1 MPDTAEITADTE
13 AAERIRETAAALAR
27 HRGGPCLVF
36 VSRSLVHADILTVRT
51 ALGSARGEHLDVI
64 VAGPGGVS
72 EAAYLLARELRRR
85 FTHLTAYV
93 PFEAKSAATLLC
105 LAADELVLGDLGEL
119 GPLDQQY
126 EAKQT
131 ADYPLSTSQLLP
143 GIALRQLQDGATTC
157 YDALVRRIVKES
169 GLRPLEAGS
178 KAAEL
183 IGALYAPL
191 VQQLD
196 PARLAEC
203 ARGLAVG
210 KAYAERVLRR
220 YRPALWAESGP
231 QLLDRLVHDY
241 PAHGFVLDREE
252 LTEVGVPTRAP
263 DDTEAAVLNQ
273 LALALIAFG
282 TDEDLIALVTGADGT
297 PTLGAAGSSHGRGQV
312 LRKTHRARAGR
323 TSQRSGVVNTCD
335 VFAKTQP
342 PRSSET

>member
-1 MPDTAEITADTE
+1 MRP
-13 AAERIRETAAALAR
+13 R
-27 HRGGPCLVF
+27 C
-36 VSRSLVHADILTVRT
+36 
-51 ALGSARGEHLDVI
+51 
-64 VAGPGGVS
+64 
-72 EAAYLLARELRRR
+72 
-85 FTHLTAYV
+85 
-93 PFEAKSAATLLC
+93 LC

-143 GIALRQLQDGATTC
+143 GVALRQLQDGATAC

-183 IGALYAPL
+183 VGTLYAPL

-196 PARLAEC
+196 PTRLAEC

-210 KAYAERVLRR
+210 KAYAERVVRR

-231 QLLDRLVHDY
+231 QLLDRLVQDY
-241 PAHGFVLDREE
+241 ATHNFVLDREE
-252 LTEVGVPTRAP
+252 LAEVGLPTRAP
-263 DDTEAAVLNQ
+263 DDTEAALLNQ

-282 TDEDLIALVTGADGT
+282 TDDDLIALVSGDDGT
-297 PTLGAAGSSHGRGQV
+297 PTRAAAGSSPGRGHT

-323 TSQRSGVVNTCD
+323 P
-335 VFAKTQP
+335 A
-342 PRSSET
+342 